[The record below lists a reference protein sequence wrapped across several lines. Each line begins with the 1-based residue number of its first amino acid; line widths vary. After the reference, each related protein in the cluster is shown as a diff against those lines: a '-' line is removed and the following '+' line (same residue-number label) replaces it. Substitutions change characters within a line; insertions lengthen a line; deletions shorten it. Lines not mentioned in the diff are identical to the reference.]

1 MANDIQLT
9 DIFDVSLL
17 QKLQDSF
24 FETTGISCG
33 ISDAN
38 GVAITE
44 HRSCNNLCNKI
55 IKKSP
60 VGLERCQKCR
70 Q

>member
-44 HRSCNNLCNKI
+44 HRSCNNLCNNSYNNSCI
-55 IKKSP
+55 IDRFMRFYS
-60 VGLERCQKCR
+60 
-70 Q
+70 